1 MNKPNKVPLILSII
15 ALLLAGFAHHDANM
29 RVDDLEVRVKTLS
42 DEVQNLKERPAM
54 HPPVRMLGAH
64 HRTCHQS
71 Q

>member
-29 RVDDLEVRVKTLS
+29 RVDDLEARVKTLS
-42 DEVQNLKERPAM
+42 DEVQNLNERPAM